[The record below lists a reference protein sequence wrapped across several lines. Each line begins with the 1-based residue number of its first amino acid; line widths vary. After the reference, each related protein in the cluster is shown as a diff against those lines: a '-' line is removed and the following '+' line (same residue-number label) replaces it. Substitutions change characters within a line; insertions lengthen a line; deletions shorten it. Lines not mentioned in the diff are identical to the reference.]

1 MKAVLVIP
9 PLKLRWCRRVMS
21 VFEGV
26 YRTTED
32 MKVFHPV
39 HAITAGQ
46 LQILF
51 NQVTKRGGIEFKSR
65 I

>member
-1 MKAVLVIP
+1 
-9 PLKLRWCRRVMS
+9 MS

-51 NQVTKRGGIEFKSR
+51 NQVTKRGGIELKSR